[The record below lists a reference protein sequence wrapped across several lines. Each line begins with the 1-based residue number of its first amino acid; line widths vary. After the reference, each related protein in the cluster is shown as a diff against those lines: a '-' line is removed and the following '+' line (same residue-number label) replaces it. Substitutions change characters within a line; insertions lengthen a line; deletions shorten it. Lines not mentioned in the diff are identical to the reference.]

1 MPRFEANRFAVPAG
15 RIASVTGAPAERVDA
30 ALHHAV
36 ATPDEEEVGAGLEER
51 RDLLRSE
58 LALRDLAPQRLVD
71 AVFLQR
77 VPQRAQTA
85 AELLAGM
92 RDHADGGH
100 QAASSEAT
108 RRRSRSTVP
117 SRSSDTATAL
127 LVASTAN
134 SRAPH
139 PSSTL
144 ARTSVR

>member
-1 MPRFEANRFAVPAG
+1 MTRRPPDGIDARCTMPSPPHTKRRSTPAS
-15 RIASVTGAPAERVDA
+15 RSVA
-30 ALHHAV
+30 H
-36 ATPDEEEVGAGLEER
+36 
-51 RDLLRSE
+51 LLRSE
-58 LALRDLAPQRLVD
+58 LALGDLAPQRLVD

-100 QAASSEAT
+100 RGGLERAVAAAPG
-108 RRRSRSTVP
+108 RPFR